1 MKIIMEIPDNDIPKG
16 HAIISAN
23 LYFINGKLC
32 QCTYPFIVLPIEEE
46 MKRIEEEMKYKM
58 ENCCCIKGDDIE

>member
-32 QCTYPFIVLPIEEE
+32 RCTYPFIVLPIEEE
-46 MKRIEEEMKYKM
+46 MKYKM
-58 ENCCCIKGDDIE
+58 ENCCCISEVKNVSDI